1 MRWWVALRLTGAAHR
16 QSRSWTGLFW
26 QRTCQAGPCCSR
38 GAGFAAIRGL
48 FQGAILG
55 LTRLNFL
62 SVVKNPPVFAKQA
75 NINNGGQQQVNNGA
89 QPAAALPG
97 TLGGRGDRIPTG
109 ASGGHRDHAHAQ
121 KIFRD

>member
-1 MRWWVALRLTGAAHR
+1 MDSPSLAT
-16 QSRSWTGLFW
+16 
-26 QRTCQAGPCCSR
+26 
-38 GAGFAAIRGL
+38 
-48 FQGAILG
+48 
-55 LTRLNFL
+55 
-62 SVVKNPPVFAKQA
+62 VKNPPVFAKQA